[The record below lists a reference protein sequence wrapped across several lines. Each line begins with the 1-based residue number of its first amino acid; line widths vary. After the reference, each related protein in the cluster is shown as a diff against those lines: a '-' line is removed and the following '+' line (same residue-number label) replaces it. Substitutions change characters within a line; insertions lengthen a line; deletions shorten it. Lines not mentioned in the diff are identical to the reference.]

1 MNTFL
6 QSVKLI
12 LKRIH
17 GFISSIINF
26 ILIIP
31 MYFIGAGLSRL
42 LYKAPREEPNPDSY
56 WKESKLSYKKQDF
69 ERLF

>member
-1 MNTFL
+1 
-6 QSVKLI
+6 
-12 LKRIH
+12 
-17 GFISSIINF
+17 
-26 ILIIP
+26 

-42 LYKAPREEPNPDSY
+42 FYKAPKKESNLDSY